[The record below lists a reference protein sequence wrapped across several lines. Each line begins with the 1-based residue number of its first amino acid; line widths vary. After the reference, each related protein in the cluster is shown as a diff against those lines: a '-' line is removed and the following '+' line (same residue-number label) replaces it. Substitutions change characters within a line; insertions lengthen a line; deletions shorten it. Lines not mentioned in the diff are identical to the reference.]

1 MTDHDFESLI
11 RDTAAGYRVP
21 PEPPLDRMWDAIE
34 ARAFPPLALRR
45 GRPRWFGPLAFAATL
60 LLGVS
65 LGVGGARLW
74 SPAALTP
81 IEPPVEPPGQLAAGD
96 AVEPSPFVG
105 VASDY
110 LQRTTALLV
119 TMSDDSLATLLPA
132 TVARA
137 RDLLSTTR
145 LLLDSGVES
154 PALRELLQDLEL
166 VLAQVVRLP
175 QSPAGGDDGAHFVS
189 EAVAQR
195 DVLPRL
201 TLLLADARSGRDY

>member
-1 MTDHDFESLI
+1 MTDHDFETLI
-11 RDTAAGYRVP
+11 RDTAARYRVP
-21 PEPPLDRMWDAIE
+21 PPPPLDRMWDAIE
-34 ARAFPPLALRR
+34 ARAFPPLVL
-45 GRPRWFGPLAFAATL
+45 RPRRRRWLRPLAFAATL

-65 LGVGGARLW
+65 LGFGGARLVP
-74 SPAALTP
+74 PATP
-81 IEPPVEPPGQLAAGD
+81 PATEPPVQLAAGE

-110 LQRTTALLV
+110 LQQTTALLV

-145 LLLDSGVES
+145 LLLDAGVES
-154 PALRELLQDLEL
+154 AALRELLQDLEL
-166 VLAQVVRLP
+166 VLAQVVRVP
-175 QSPAGGDDGAHFVS
+175 QSPAAGDDGAHFVT

-201 TLLLADARSGRDY
+201 TLLLADARSGRDF